1 MHTKPK
7 LCSWVFRRIL
17 LHAIL
22 HSFLNTTLLYYPYFQ
37 SESIWS
43 QTHRKQESIYFIV
56 NWHFMNSLCPCS
68 YACLLHNNENLFH
81 RPVYKTQFSL
91 FFLLS
96 WSWQWKGKWHLI
108 FFPSRRLR
116 FSHWVGKI
124 PCRRKWQPIPVFLPG
139 KSHEQRSPD
148 GLQSITETQASLS
161 SWAHMH
167 VRALCWLPSSHA
179 CWSPPPSPV
188 PRPLPLARIRN
199 LLAEVCRWTLVAS
212 QYCLILF
219 LKYLKKNFF
228 SSWSIVDLQYLRYT
242 AKWFNCIY
250 ISFLIIG

>member
-1 MHTKPK
+1 VIFFTWYPVVHTKPK

-108 FFPSRRLR
+108 FFPVL
-116 FSHWVGKI
+116 FITFDPHHWHLTFELNENVYER
-124 PCRRKWQPIPVFLPG
+124 CESKWTFV
-139 KSHEQRSPD
+139 
-148 GLQSITETQASLS
+148 
-161 SWAHMH
+161 
-167 VRALCWLPSSHA
+167 
-179 CWSPPPSPV
+179 WSEFV
-188 PRPLPLARIRN
+188 
-199 LLAEVCRWTLVAS
+199 
-212 QYCLILF
+212 
-219 LKYLKKNFF
+219 
-228 SSWSIVDLQYLRYT
+228 WSEI
-242 AKWFNCIY
+242 
-250 ISFLIIG
+250 